1 MPVIA
6 FNRGA
11 VPIGQVL
18 PRDTLPLPI
27 EDTASP
33 GNDEAAN

>member
-6 FNRGA
+6 FNRSA

-18 PRDTLPLPI
+18 PRDTLPLPLK
-27 EDTASP
+27 TLRH
-33 GNDEAAN
+33 